1 MSDTEQYSEEHLLT
15 LLKDPSKERE
25 HIGGASKSDV
35 AKRNAVNEKIKI
47 VPLEARQ

>member
-25 HIGGASKSDV
+25 HIGGASKSDT
-35 AKRNAVNEKIKI
+35 AKRSATNQKIRI
-47 VPLEARQ
+47 MSLGPRQ